1 MKKRMVRITGCLL
14 AGALSIGSFG
24 LNTYAAPVA
33 GVSSVTAV
41 EIAEGQ
47 TPAAG
52 VSQALAQCLAD
63 SNDAAA
69 QKTAEQA
76 EQVSENDTPVVA
88 SEYTDIAIAQVDNYV
103 NVRSEP
109 NTDSEVLGKLYNNS
123 AGTILETTDN
133 GWYRIKSGNVDGYVK
148 CEYVVPNDEELA
160 KKVSTKY
167 AKVNTTTLHV
177 RTEPSTDA
185 SILTMVP
192 VGDDLVVTDDESV
205 EGWAKVTTEEG
216 DGWVHKDYVDI
227 TIEFVQAESK
237 AEEKARLAKEE
248 AEREAADAAANAA
261 RKKADGK
268 SSSSKSSG
276 SSKSYAAA
284 GSSNGQAVA
293 SYASQF
299 IGNPYVYG
307 GTSLTN
313 GADCSGFTQSV
324 MSHFGIKIPRTA
336 DQQAIGYDGTTTK
349 YATAKIIS
357 INNIQPGDLVFY
369 YQPISHVGLYI
380 GNGLIVHAS
389 TEAAYPVGG
398 IKTSPFDFATIRAIV
413 RYW

>member
-69 QKTAEQA
+69 QKAAEQA

-185 SILTMVP
+185 SILTQVP
-192 VGDDLVVTDDESV
+192 VGDDLVVIDDESV
-205 EGWAKVTTEEG
+205 EDWAKVTTEEG
-216 DGWVHKDYVDI
+216 DGWVHKDYVDFN
-227 TIEFVQAESK
+227 IEFVQAESK
-237 AEEKARLAKEE
+237 EEEKARLAKEE
-248 AEREAADAAANAA
+248 AERKAAEEAA
-261 RKKADGK
+261 KKAAEKSSK
-268 SSSSKSSG
+268 SSSSSSSTSGGTSTYNAPSG
-276 SSKSYAAA
+276 SDGA
-284 GSSNGQAVA
+284 AVA
-293 SYASQF
+293 NFASQF
-299 IGNPYVYG
+299 IGNPYVAG

-313 GADCSGFTQSV
+313 GADCSGFV
-324 MSHFGIKIPRTA
+324 MSVYAQFGVSLPHSSGAMRSCGYEVGT
-336 DQQAIGYDGTTTK
+336 DQM
-349 YATAKIIS
+349 
-357 INNIQPGDLVFY
+357 QPGDIVCY
-369 YQPISHVGLYI
+369 SGHVAIYV
-380 GNGLIVHAS
+380 GNNTIVHAS
-389 TEAAYPVGG
+389 TPSSG
-398 IKTSPFDFATIRAIV
+398 IKFTSPIDYKPVLSV
-413 RYW
+413 RRIF

>member
-69 QKTAEQA
+69 QKAAEQA

-160 KKVSTKY
+160 KRVSTKY

-185 SILTMVP
+185 SILTQVP
-192 VGDDLVVTDDESV
+192 VGDDLVVIDDESV
-205 EGWAKVTTEEG
+205 EDWAKVTTEEG
-216 DGWVHKDYVDI
+216 DGWVHKDYEI
-227 TIEFVQAESK
+227 STLSLYRQS
-237 AEEKARLAKEE
+237 R
-248 AEREAADAAANAA
+248 
-261 RKKADGK
+261 RKKKKQDLQK
-268 SSSSKSSG
+268 KR
-276 SSKSYAAA
+276 
-284 GSSNGQAVA
+284 
-293 SYASQF
+293 
-299 IGNPYVYG
+299 
-307 GTSLTN
+307 
-313 GADCSGFTQSV
+313 QSV
-324 MSHFGIKIPRTA
+324 RQLM
-336 DQQAIGYDGTTTK
+336 QQQCSK
-349 YATAKIIS
+349 KES
-357 INNIQPGDLVFY
+357 
-369 YQPISHVGLYI
+369 
-380 GNGLIVHAS
+380 
-389 TEAAYPVGG
+389 
-398 IKTSPFDFATIRAIV
+398 
-413 RYW
+413 

>member
-69 QKTAEQA
+69 QKAAEQA

-185 SILTMVP
+185 SILTQVP
-192 VGDDLVVTDDESV
+192 VGDDLVVIDDESV
-205 EGWAKVTTEEG
+205 EDWAKVTTEEG
-216 DGWVHKDYVDI
+216 DGWVHKDYVDFN
-227 TIEFVQAESK
+227 IEFVQAESK
-237 AEEKARLAKEE
+237 EEEKARLAKK
-248 AEREAADAAANAA
+248 R
-261 RKKADGK
+261 
-268 SSSSKSSG
+268 
-276 SSKSYAAA
+276 
-284 GSSNGQAVA
+284 
-293 SYASQF
+293 
-299 IGNPYVYG
+299 
-307 GTSLTN
+307 
-313 GADCSGFTQSV
+313 QSV
-324 MSHFGIKIPRTA
+324 RQLMQQQMQQERKLTGSHLLQRAPEVQRVMR
-336 DQQAIGYDGTTTK
+336 QQ
-349 YATAKIIS
+349 
-357 INNIQPGDLVFY
+357 
-369 YQPISHVGLYI
+369 
-380 GNGLIVHAS
+380 
-389 TEAAYPVGG
+389 EAQMDRQLQVMHHSLSVILMYTVEPV
-398 IKTSPFDFATIRAIV
+398 
-413 RYW
+413 